1 MNYFTSTAYL
11 VTAKISGR
19 HGSYGA
25 TTSVVGVFNT
35 KQRAESAMKEFID
48 NYNKGKPIGYRVSK
62 SDIEIFEIKPCV
74 IDEKII
80 SKVYE

>member
-11 VTAKISGR
+11 VTATISGR
-19 HGSYGA
+19 HGNYGS
-25 TTSVVGVFNT
+25 TTSIIGVFNT
-35 KQRAESAMKEFID
+35 KQRAESAMLEFKD
-48 NYNKGKPIGYRVSK
+48 KYNKGQQRGCGLSK
-62 SDIEIFEIKPCV
+62 SDIEILEIKPCV

>member
-11 VTAKISGR
+11 VVTEISGR
-19 HGSYGA
+19 HGNYGA
-25 TTSVVGVFNT
+25 STSIVGVFNT
-35 KQRAESAMKEFID
+35 KQRAELAVNDFKKTYDKEHSHG
-48 NYNKGKPIGYRVSK
+48 NKLANR
-62 SDIEIFEIKPCV
+62 DIKIVEIKPCV

>member
-1 MNYFTSTAYL
+1 MNYFTNTAFL
-11 VTAKISGR
+11 VVAEIGGR
-19 HGSYGA
+19 HGNYGA

-35 KQRAESAMKEFID
+35 KQRAESAMKEFRD
-48 NYNKGKPIGYRVSK
+48 NYNKGQPSGYGVSK
-62 SDIEIFEIKPCV
+62 SDIKIVEIKPCV

>member
-19 HGSYGA
+19 HGNYGA
-25 TTSVVGVFNT
+25 TTSIVGVFNT
-35 KQRAESAMKEFID
+35 KQRAESAMQEFKD
-48 NYNKGKPIGYRVSK
+48 KYNQGQQRGWGLSK
-62 SDIEIFEIKPCV
+62 SDIEILEIKPCV